1 MKCPYCH
8 ADDSRVIDSRPIED
22 GEAIR
27 RRRECVDCGKRFTT
41 FEEVEQTAMV
51 VVKRDGRREVFD
63 RNKIM
68 GGLLRACEK
77 RPIPVETLHKLANDV
92 ELEMRNLL
100 QPEIPTRFIGE
111 AVMKRL
117 REVDTVAYVRFAS
130 VYRHF
135 EDIDHFMVELKKL
148 SKDEKVKN

>member
-1 MKCPYCH
+1 
-8 ADDSRVIDSRPIED
+8 
-22 GEAIR
+22 
-27 RRRECVDCGKRFTT
+27 
-41 FEEVEQTAMV
+41 
-51 VVKRDGRREVFD
+51 
-63 RNKIM
+63 
-68 GGLLRACEK
+68 
-77 RPIPVETLHKLANDV
+77 
-92 ELEMRNLL
+92 MRNLL